1 LLNAASPK
9 GFFRGLFSKKRRL
22 SESIKVVGEIEHVRE
37 LFKHGTVVVVPT
49 HYSNLDSIL
58 IGYALDSVSGL
69 PSFSYGAGLNLY
81 NSGIPAFFMNRLGAY
96 RVDRRK
102 KNPIYLETLKA
113 MSKTSIERGVNTLFF
128 PGGTR
133 SRSGEIEAKL
143 KMGLLGTVVEAQRSM
158 VQNNKT
164 EKVFVVPLVLGY
176 HFVLEAPFLIRQHLQ
191 IVGKEKYLDSTRD
204 MGRSSRQLFRF
215 VWKLFSQ
222 KTTIT
227 LSIGKP
233 MDALGNFVDLEGRS
247 IDARGKEVHIA
258 DYFKPLSTK
267 FGVDTGGGAN
277 LPTNQDLQREAEYT
291 KMLAAR
297 IVDRFYKD
305 NFVLSSQIVAFT
317 AFNIFKNHNEK
328 LDLYNLLRLPADNYV
343 FPIEDFTAAIDDM
356 KTALEELA
364 EKGRLKLSNEALLPA
379 KELIADGIRNLGIYH
394 ANAPLMFN
402 KSGDLESDDFSTLFY
417 YHNHLENYGL
427 TKRVKWDKFKMETI
441 DVVKIV

>member
-1 LLNAASPK
+1 
-9 GFFRGLFSKKRRL
+9 
-22 SESIKVVGEIEHVRE
+22 
-37 LFKHGTVVVVPT
+37 
-49 HYSNLDSIL
+49 
-58 IGYALDSVSGL
+58 
-69 PSFSYGAGLNLY
+69 
-81 NSGIPAFFMNRLGAY
+81 
-96 RVDRRK
+96 
-102 KNPIYLETLKA
+102 
-113 MSKTSIERGVNTLFF
+113 
-128 PGGTR
+128 
-133 SRSGEIEAKL
+133 
-143 KMGLLGTVVEAQRSM
+143 MGLLGTVVEAQRSM